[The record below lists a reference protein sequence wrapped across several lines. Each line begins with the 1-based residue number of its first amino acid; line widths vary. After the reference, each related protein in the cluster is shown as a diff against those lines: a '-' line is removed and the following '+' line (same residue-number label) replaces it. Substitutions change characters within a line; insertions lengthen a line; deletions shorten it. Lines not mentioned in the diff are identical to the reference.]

1 MTQVINMGVFPFLHY
16 YVHWMRQDSCGV
28 CCITNNFTSFQH
40 KLKILR
46 EKIRT
51 KRVHRQIQ
59 THWVQD
65 YRLSPLL
72 VQTHTY
78 KSVCSAW
85 HFVHTHKLSGWQH
98 GGCSIIASRVNNK
111 QIRRTKNRHTNTHM
125 DTQTETL
132 VVLWPHWCSVY
143 RDSWSPGITSCRAS
157 VTQYKSFIEA
167 FFQWSLYKSE
177 TVSCVQSRSTSVIYS
192 VSYYILYTFSSPVL
206 ILLVS
211 KANMKI

>member
-1 MTQVINMGVFPFLHY
+1 MTFPPAAAPQWVFLCCTNTFILKYGKNDPMTQVINMGVFPFLHY

-111 QIRRTKNRHTNTHM
+111 QIRRTKNRHTVPH
-125 DTQTETL
+125 TQTHTWTHKLKLWLSYGHIDAPSIETAE
-132 VVLWPHWCSVY
+132 VL
-143 RDSWSPGITSCRAS
+143 AS
-157 VTQYKSFIEA
+157 
-167 FFQWSLYKSE
+167 L
-177 TVSCVQSRSTSVIYS
+177 
-192 VSYYILYTFSSPVL
+192 PVE
-206 ILLVS
+206 LL
-211 KANMKI
+211 